1 MALRPKN
8 PAPRPAPRLYLMT
21 PPVADPSSF
30 SDQLASAL
38 DAGDVAAVLLRLAE
52 ADERTLIN
60 RVKALAPAVQD
71 KGAALL
77 LDGRADLVARGGA
90 DGLPGTN
97 LLNGRKLPAFVTLDV
112 EPGDVVRIETPG
124 GGGFGRAPND

>member
-21 PPVADPSSF
+21 PPVADPSTF
-30 SDQLASAL
+30 LDRLASAL

-71 KGAALL
+71 TGAALL
-77 LDGRADLVARGGA
+77 LDGRRRLAARGGA
-90 DGLPGTN
+90 
-97 LLNGRKLPAFVTLDV
+97 
-112 EPGDVVRIETPG
+112 G
-124 GGGFGRAPND
+124 GAQLTGVLGVAG